1 MDALREADF
10 KWRKAREKHPAAGN
24 GKPMTRKNTQILHSE
39 TGVGLTLKLLRK
51 AGSVSLFTSYWKKG
65 TRREIT
71 DAAKE
76 LLG

>member
-1 MDALREADF
+1 MGDGKKALRKTDF

-51 AGSVSLFTSYWKKG
+51 AGSVSLLTSYWKK
-65 TRREIT
+65 RDLLREN
-71 DAAKE
+71 
-76 LLG
+76 